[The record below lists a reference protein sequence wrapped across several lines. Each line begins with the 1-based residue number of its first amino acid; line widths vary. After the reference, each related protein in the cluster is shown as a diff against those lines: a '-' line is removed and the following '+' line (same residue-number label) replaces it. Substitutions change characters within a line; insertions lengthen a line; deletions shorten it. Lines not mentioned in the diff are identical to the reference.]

1 MRCYQDVAV
10 AVGVDVSCDADAVAA
25 AAAFWL
31 HVAIVGNGAGAQGVA
46 AKCRAVAGGR
56 QTAGRGITGSPDLL
70 RY

>member
-10 AVGVDVSCDADAVAA
+10 EVDVDVSCDAD

-70 RY
+70 SY